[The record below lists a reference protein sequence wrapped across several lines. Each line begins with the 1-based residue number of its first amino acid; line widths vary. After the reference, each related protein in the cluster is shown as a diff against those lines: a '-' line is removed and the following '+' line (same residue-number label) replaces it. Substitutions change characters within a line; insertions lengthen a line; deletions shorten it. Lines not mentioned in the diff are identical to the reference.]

1 MDTPA
6 IGNHATAP
14 PLELN
19 ARRPTTSAR
28 KVEGGSRADNGST
41 GPESATSTTKAVD
54 DRGSALHPASTRH
67 DTPEGQE
74 HSALLREVADQMQ
87 KEVDALGKH
96 SLEIT
101 YAEDADRFVVSVVDS
116 ETREV
121 IRQIPPEA
129 LLEARRQLDEL
140 RGMLFDDHS

>member
-1 MDTPA
+1 MDTPVIHNQA
-6 IGNHATAP
+6 LAP
-14 PLELN
+14 PHELH
-19 ARRPTTSAR
+19 AKRPTTPAR
-28 KVEGGSRADNGST
+28 KLEGGTAASSSST
-41 GPESATSTTKAVD
+41 GPESAASTTKSAD
-54 DRGSALHPASTRH
+54 ERGSALHPASTRQ
-67 DTPEGQE
+67 DTPAGEEQ
-74 HSALLREVADQMQ
+74 SARLRELADQMQ